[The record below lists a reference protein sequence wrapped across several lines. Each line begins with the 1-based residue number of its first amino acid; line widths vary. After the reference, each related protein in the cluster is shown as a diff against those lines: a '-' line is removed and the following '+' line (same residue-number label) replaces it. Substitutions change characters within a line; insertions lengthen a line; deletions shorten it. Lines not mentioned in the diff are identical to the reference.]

1 MGDQCASSRT
11 CPSVWRRCQ
20 RGCAWR
26 SRYGRS
32 SVTSAGRPHAAARL
46 AHTLEYRQRVDA
58 EYAVYNATDP
68 KQRDAPGEQHPLV
81 HAGDR
86 RERAEH
92 ISREVQLPAGM
103 RDLPEAREILPNLH
117 LVEVDR
123 RKFSEYS
130 LNPDHPHNNGKAEGW
145 QALGYDVESPQARSD
160 AAQELHEIIR
170 DELLSCG
177 KVVETRDT
185 KYGPTYR
192 VLNPFIGPNGDT
204 PRWLLAGSSKVRP
217 DHSHPKLT
225 TAWVQPHRDKETPR

>member
-1 MGDQCASSRT
+1 MREFEDLPECDGADASADGRGDAATDVPPSRHQAVPDAAS
-11 CPSVWRRCQ
+11 
-20 RGCAWR
+20 
-26 SRYGRS
+26 
-32 SVTSAGRPHAAARL
+32 RL

-68 KQRDAPGEQHPLV
+68 KQRDAPGEQHPLI
-81 HAGDR
+81 HAGDH

-92 ISREVQLPAGM
+92 ISREVQLPASV

-117 LVEVDR
+117 LVEVDK

-145 QALGYDVESPQARSD
+145 QALGYDVENPQARRD
-160 AAQELHEIIR
+160 AAQDLHEMIR
-170 DELLSCG
+170 DELLSRG

-192 VLNPFIGPNGDT
+192 VLNPFIGPNGAHATLVTCWIVESRSD
-204 PRWLLAGSSKVRP
+204 PI
-217 DHSHPKLT
+217 HPKLT
-225 TAWVQPHRDKETPR
+225 TTWVQPHRDKETPR

>member
-1 MGDQCASSRT
+1 MREFEDLPDRDGADASADA
-11 CPSVWRRCQ
+11 
-20 RGCAWR
+20 RGEPIADVPPPR
-26 SRYGRS
+26 HQT
-32 SVTSAGRPHAAARL
+32 VPDAAARV
-46 AHTLEYRQRVDA
+46 AYTLEYRQRVDA
-58 EYAVYNATDP
+58 EYAAYEATSP
-68 KQRDAPGEQHPLV
+68 KQRDPPGEQHPR
-81 HAGDR
+81 AQPRDR

-92 ISREVQLPAGM
+92 ISREVELPGSV

-130 LNPDHPHNNGKAEGW
+130 LNPDHPKNNGKAEGW
-145 QALGYDVESPQARSD
+145 RALGYDVENPQARSE
-160 AAQELHEIIR
+160 AAQDLHEMIR
-170 DELLSCG
+170 DELLARG

-192 VLNPFIGPNGDT
+192 VLSPFIGPNGT
-204 PRWLLAGSSKVRP
+204 HATLVSCWIVESQP